1 MNTFDEIKK
10 LHKMLTEANI
20 PHTFGEFPIPIAVGY
35 QIRIYSDA
43 EMTNELDDAICH
55 SGSHGYSRGLLETYV
70 LGGCEGWETAEQV
83 FKGWK
88 KMYEKAQIS
97 A

>member
-10 LHKMLTEANI
+10 LHKMLTDTNI

-88 KMYEKAQIS
+88 KMYEKAKNN

>member
-1 MNTFDEIKK
+1 MDKFAEIKK
-10 LHKMLTEANI
+10 LDRMLTEANI
-20 PHTFGEFPIPIAVGY
+20 PHTFCEFPIPIAVGY

-43 EMTNELDDAICH
+43 EMTHELDDAICH
-55 SGSHGYSRGLLETYV
+55 TGSHGYSSGLLETYL

-88 KMYEKAQIS
+88 KMYEKAQIG